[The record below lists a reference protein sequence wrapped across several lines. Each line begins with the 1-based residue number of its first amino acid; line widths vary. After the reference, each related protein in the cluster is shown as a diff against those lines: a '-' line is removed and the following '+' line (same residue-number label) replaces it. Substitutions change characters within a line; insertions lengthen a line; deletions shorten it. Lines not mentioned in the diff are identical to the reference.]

1 MQLRSKHPFDARVTR
16 VFFRHFAFVIN
27 NSHSLK
33 RRMSS
38 LLAPGVRKSLLSDC
52 CQNNLT
58 GVRLHVS
65 NYNAA
70 DRRSLDVSYQRP
82 G

>member
-1 MQLRSKHPFDARVTR
+1 
-16 VFFRHFAFVIN
+16 
-27 NSHSLK
+27 
-33 RRMSS
+33 MSS
-38 LLAPGVRKSLLSDC
+38 LFAPGVRKSLLSDC